1 MQLLQV
7 WFGQAWCAKTPQL
20 GLRSDS
26 WPGPSPQL
34 ALRQKQTLPDEQPSG
49 IVDAVTGD
57 DAVMLRRSPGAV
69 AVAEVA
75 TDHVLSLMKWCV
87 LTRC

>member
-7 WFGQAWCAKTPQL
+7 WFGA
-20 GLRSDS
+20 GLVR
-26 WPGPSPQL
+26 
-34 ALRQKQTLPDEQPSG
+34 E
-49 IVDAVTGD
+49 DAPTGD

-75 TDHVLSLMKWCV
+75 TDHALSLMKWCV